1 MKYESKPRSRV
12 EVEAFQWDGE
22 IGHAPDWFRE
32 GNMGP
37 ECCMQARR
45 GGWSLTIYMDPVE
58 VGDWIVRHAKMNV
71 QRYSNV
77 AFGSQFLP
85 VKRQDDTNGTDA
97 TTNHVDG

>member
-45 GGWSLTIYMDPVE
+45 GGVVPDDIYGSCRSGGLDRSSCE
-58 VGDWIVRHAKMNV
+58 DECSEIL
-71 QRYSNV
+71 QRRV
-77 AFGSQFLP
+77 W
-85 VKRQDDTNGTDA
+85 
-97 TTNHVDG
+97 